1 MVALFYGRDIPLR
14 HLRDQCHVDRQGT
27 SLFSIGEAAK
37 AIGLK
42 VSAAK
47 ASFEAFAEARP
58 FPAVVNW
65 NRKHFVVCHDVDR
78 KERVHVADPAYGA
91 TKITRAAFEKAWLD
105 ANGDGEGWLL
115 LFEPTPAFYA
125 TDATAEETKSSR
137 WRILRHLQP
146 YQRFLWQIIGG
157 LLIASVLQFTLPFL
171 TQAVVDK
178 AIAWNDA
185 TLLKVLLLGQLLLFA
200 GRASSD
206 VIRSWMLLHIG
217 NRINIAMLSDFLAR
231 LSGLPLSYF
240 DGKRTGDLFQ
250 TVSDHQRI
258 QVFLAGSLPAGL
270 FSILSLLVFSLVFA
284 WESTLLFA
292 LFITGTVIQIA
303 WILAFSRARAE
314 VDYHRFAVASENTAS
329 LMGLFSAM
337 PEIKLNGASSRIRR
351 KWEAIQART
360 FRLGIRGMS
369 IEQFQ
374 TYGSTTISELKNI
387 VIMFFTASAVL
398 RGEMTVGVMLSVQFV
413 LGQLSQPV
421 SDLMNFI
428 RSRQDA
434 LLGMQRIEGI
444 VSRDPEETEETASI
458 RIESA
463 LADVRLDHV
472 SFRYGGT
479 RSPLAL
485 QDVSITFPQGCVTA
499 IVGASGSGKTT
510 LLKLLLRYYEP
521 TSGDIFLGNDPMASV
536 RHTDLRR
543 RCGVVL
549 QDGTIF
555 SDTVERNIAP
565 GDDAVDEE
573 RLRTALRIANLE
585 PVIAGLQLGL
595 KTVIGPDGVG
605 LSGGQRQRILIARA
619 IYKNPDIYLFDEA
632 TSALDAHNER
642 VIMTNLMNEL
652 AGKTVIIS
660 AHRLSTVRRA
670 DQIFFLEKGKIVEN
684 GTHDALV
691 ETRGRYFGLIKDQLD
706 LSG

>member
-14 HLRDQCHVDRQGT
+14 QLRDRCHVDRQGT

-47 ASFEAFAEARP
+47 ASFEEFAEARP
-58 FPAVVNW
+58 FPAIVNW
-65 NRKHFVVCHDVDR
+65 NKKHFVVCHDVDR

-91 TKITRAAFEKAWLD
+91 TKIVRAAFEKAWLD

-125 TDATAEETKSSR
+125 EDATSADTKSSR

-292 LFITGTVIQIA
+292 LFITGTVIQIV
-303 WILAFSRARAE
+303 WILAFSKARAE

-463 LADVRLDHV
+463 CADIRLDHV

-521 TSGDIFLGNDPMASV
+521 TSGDIFLGNDPLSSV
-536 RHTDLRR
+536 RHSDLRR

-573 RLRTALRIANLE
+573 RLRAALRIANLE

-595 KTVIGPDGVG
+595 KTVIGADGVG
-605 LSGGQRQRILIARA
+605 LSGGQKQRILIARA
-619 IYKNPDIYLFDEA
+619 IYKNPDVYLFDEA